1 VFAVN
6 WLLAFVGLEIVP
18 TKPETKV
25 KARKTRKVATEATED
40 QELEG
45 KFGELDLSR
54 YDSDL
59 DSDYSASELSG
70 EDDPLEYD
78 SQSEEP
84 EPRFAQVAEA
94 EVLEGDVE
102 PAEDVQIHAEDYDGE
117 GEKIAFDAKITESA
131 KVEDKMTKVTEK
143 IAKVD
148 EKIVPAKVDVK
159 IAADAKKTV
168 PAKVEKVAEPAIDA
182 KKAAPAKAEP
192 AKIEPAKIEPAKAEL
207 TIKKTEPVVTAEK
220 IEATK
225 KIETIKDV
233 KKTFN
238 TTSKVEVAKEVMPEM
253 VTKKA

>member
-117 GEKIAFDAKITESA
+117 GEKIAFDAKIE
-131 KVEDKMTKVTEK
+131 VKMTKVTEN
-143 IAKVD
+143 IAEVD